1 MGCIVNGLSLHG
13 GLLPFGA
20 TFLVFADFMRPA
32 IRMAALMGIG
42 SHFVFTHDSIF
53 VGEDGPTHQPVEQ
66 AMSLRLIPNVS
77 VIRPADALKQRLLGR
92 RPVKQKTVRPVCFL
106 PVRYARSS

>member
-32 IRMAALMGIG
+32 IRMAALMGIW
-42 SHFVFTHDSIF
+42 
-53 VGEDGPTHQPVEQ
+53 QPFCLYPRQ
-66 AMSLRLIPNVS
+66 HLCR
-77 VIRPADALKQRLLGR
+77 
-92 RPVKQKTVRPVCFL
+92 
-106 PVRYARSS
+106 

>member
-66 AMSLRLIPNVS
+66 AKTGGPSGGCISAEFLDTPIDYDSLTSLNKV
-77 VIRPADALKQRLLGR
+77 VVAKNH
-92 RPVKQKTVRPVCFL
+92 
-106 PVRYARSS
+106 SSFP

>member
-1 MGCIVNGLSLHG
+1 MPWAVSSMAECLHG
-13 GLLPFGA
+13 RLLPFGA

-53 VGEDGPTHQPVEQ
+53 VGEDGPTHQ
-66 AMSLRLIPNVS
+66 LLN
-77 VIRPADALKQRLLGR
+77 RP
-92 RPVKQKTVRPVCFL
+92 
-106 PVRYARSS
+106 